1 MLILSNNSYF
11 KLGLLHMIERI
22 DPEKAKEVIFF
33 FDDSGKLFIISKRSG
48 SRFFSCDFLNV
59 LTTCEYVIFEKPF
72 SVSDFVCKFNSTLKK
87 KVLTRSPVTAE
98 ERKIINLLLSGLSSR
113 EVAHMLNKSEKTI
126 SAQKISALTHLRI
139 DRLSYLRSLINC
151 WYKIQ
156 YNRKIIN
163 TRRFPIN
170 DYSVTQNQPLPSR

>member
-11 KLGLLHMIERI
+11 KLGLLYMIERL
-22 DPEKAKEVIFF
+22 DPEKAKEAIFF
-33 FDDSGKLFIISKRSG
+33 FDDGGKLFIISKRSG

-72 SVSDFVCKFNSTLKK
+72 SVSDFVCKFNSALRT
-87 KVLTRSPVTAE
+87 KVLTRSSVTAE
-98 ERKIINLLLSGLSSR
+98 ESKIINLLLSGLSSR
-113 EVAHMLNKSEKTI
+113 EVALILNKSEKTI

-139 DRLSYLRSLINC
+139 DRLSYLCSLINC
-151 WYKIQ
+151 WHKIQ

-163 TRRFPIN
+163 SRRFLTS
-170 DYSVTQNQPLPSR
+170 DYSVTQN